1 MKNSDVVIVSAAR
14 TAIGTYGG
22 VFRDIRST
30 DLTAPLMR
38 EVIRRAGV
46 DAGLIDDVMWGC
58 CYQRTKD
65 ETNMARVSAL
75 KAGIPVEVPAFTIQ
89 RTCTSAMQA
98 VISGTQAIKLGDAS
112 IVLAGGTESMST
124 VPYTLDGVRWG
135 VKMNHVELRD
145 GMWDGLTEL
154 GTGLGMGMTAENLA
168 EKYNISRAEQD
179 KVAYFSHMKATA
191 AIKDGKFTEEIMP
204 FEIAQ
209 RKGESKIVDT
219 DEHPRADTTLEK
231 LASLKP
237 AFKKN
242 GTVTAGNSA
251 GINDGASGVLL
262 MSLHKAKELGIPPL
276 ARVVSYAVAA
286 VHPDIMGYGPVPAT
300 RKALAKGGLTL
311 DEIDLIEVNEA
322 FAAQYLTVERDL
334 KLDPEITN
342 VNGSGIALGHP
353 VGCSGVRLIVSL
365 LHEMRRRGARM
376 GLATLC
382 SGGGMGMTTIIEN
395 GS

>member
-1 MKNSDVVIVSAAR
+1 MKDSDVVIISAAR

-22 VFRDIRST
+22 AFKDVQAPE
-30 DLTAPLMR
+30 LTTPLMK
-38 EVIRRAGV
+38 ELIVRAGI
-46 DAGLIDDVMWGC
+46 DPGLMDDVMWGC

-75 KAGIPVEVPAFTIQ
+75 KAGIPVEVPAFTIH

-135 VKMNHVELRD
+135 VRMNHVELRD
-145 GMWDGLTEL
+145 AMWDGLTQL

-168 EKYNISRAEQD
+168 EKYNISREDQD
-179 KVAYFSHMKATA
+179 ELAYTSQMRAAA
-191 AIKDGKFTEEIMP
+191 AIKEGKFKNEIMP
-204 FEIAQ
+204 FEVPQ
-209 RKGESKIVDT
+209 RKGEPKIVDT
-219 DEHPRADTTLEK
+219 DEHPKPDTTLEK
-231 LASLKP
+231 LAKLKP
-237 AFKKN
+237 AFKQD
-242 GTVTAGNSA
+242 GTVTAGNASGMNDASA
-251 GINDGASGVLL
+251 GVLI
-262 MSLHKAKELGIPPL
+262 MSSARAKELGVTPL
-276 ARVVSYAVAA
+276 ARIVFYAVAG

-300 RKALAKGGLTL
+300 RKALAKAGLTL
-311 DEIDLIEVNEA
+311 DDIDLIEVNEA
-322 FAAQYLTVERDL
+322 FAAQYLVVEREL
-334 KLDPEITN
+334 KLNRDITN

-353 VGCSGVRLIVSL
+353 VGCTGVRLIVTL
-365 LHEMRRRGARM
+365 LYEMKRRGSRL

-395 GS
+395 VD

>member
-22 VFRDIRST
+22 AFRDVRAT
-30 DLTAPLMR
+30 DLTAPLMM
-38 EVIRRAGV
+38 EVIRRAGI
-46 DAGLIDDVMWGC
+46 DTGLIDDVMWGC

-75 KAGIPVEVPAFTIQ
+75 KAGIPIEVPAFTIH

-98 VISGTQAIKLGDAS
+98 VVSGTQAIKLGDAS

-124 VPYTLDGVRWG
+124 VPYTLDGIRWG

-154 GTGLGMGMTAENLA
+154 GTGVGMGMTAENLA
-168 EKYNISRAEQD
+168 EKYNISREDQD
-179 KVAYFSHMKATA
+179 ELAYTSHMRATA
-191 AIKDGKFTEEIMP
+191 AIKEEKFKEEIMP
-204 FEIAQ
+204 FKIPQ
-209 RKGESKIVDT
+209 RKGELKIIDT
-219 DEHPRADTTLEK
+219 DEHPRSDTTLEK

-242 GTVTAGNSA
+242 GTVTAGNSS
-251 GINDGASGVLL
+251 GINDASAGVLI
-262 MSLHKAKELGIPPL
+262 MSLDKAKELGISPL
-276 ARVVSYAVAA
+276 AKIISYAVAG
-286 VHPDIMGYGPVPAT
+286 VDPDIMGYGPVPAT

-322 FAAQYLTVERDL
+322 FAAQYLTVEREL
-334 KLDPEITN
+334 KLDREITN

-353 VGCSGVRLIVSL
+353 VGCTGVRLIVTL
-365 LHEMRRRGARM
+365 LYEMKRRGSRF

-382 SGGGMGMTTIIEN
+382 SGGGMGMTMIIEN
-395 GS
+395 IY

>member
-1 MKNSDVVIVSAAR
+1 MKNTDVVIVSAAR

-22 VFRDIRST
+22 SFRDVRAT
-30 DLTAPLMR
+30 DLTAPLMK

-58 CYQRTKD
+58 CCQRTKD

-75 KAGIPVEVPAFTIQ
+75 KAGIPMEVPAFTIH

-98 VISGTQAIKLGDAS
+98 VVSGAQAITSGDAS

-124 VPYTLDGVRWG
+124 VPYTLDGLRWG
-135 VKMNHVELRD
+135 VKMNHVEIRD

-154 GTGLGMGMTAENLA
+154 GTGLGMGMTAEKLA
-168 EKYNISRAEQD
+168 EVYNISRVDQD
-179 KVAYFSHMKATA
+179 ELAYTSQVRAAA
-191 AIKDGKFTEEIMP
+191 AIKEGKFKEEILP
-204 FEIAQ
+204 FEIPQ
-209 RKGESKIVDT
+209 RKGAPVIVDT
-219 DEHPRADTTLEK
+219 DEHPRPDTTLER

-242 GTVTAGNSA
+242 GTVTAGNSS
-251 GINDGASGVLL
+251 GINDGSAGVLL
-262 MSLHKAKELGIPPL
+262 MSVDKAKELGISPV
-276 ARVVSYAVAA
+276 AKIVSYAVAA
-286 VHPDIMGYGPVPAT
+286 VDPDIMGYGPVPST
-300 RKALAKGGLTL
+300 RKALAKGSLTL
-311 DEIDLIEVNEA
+311 DEIDLLEVNEA
-322 FAAQYLTVERDL
+322 FAAQYLTVEREL
-334 KLDPEITN
+334 KLDREITN

-353 VGCSGVRLIVSL
+353 VGCSGARVIVTLI
-365 LHEMRRRGARM
+365 HEMKKRSSKL

-395 GS
+395 VS

>member
-1 MKNSDVVIVSAAR
+1 MKNTDVVIVSAAR

-22 VFRDIRST
+22 GFRDVRAA
-30 DLTAPLMR
+30 DLTAPLMKD
-38 EVIRRAGV
+38 VVSRAGV

-75 KAGIPVEVPAFTIQ
+75 KAGIPVEVPAFTIH

-98 VISGTQAIKLGDAS
+98 ITCGVQAIKLGDAS

-145 GMWDGLTEL
+145 GMWDGLTQL
-154 GTGLGMGMTAENLA
+154 GTGLGMGMTAEMLA
-168 EKYNISRAEQD
+168 QKYNISRAEQD
-179 KVAYFSHMKATA
+179 ELAYTSQMRAAA
-191 AIKDGKFTEEIMP
+191 AIEEGRFKEEIMP
-204 FEIAQ
+204 FEIPR
-209 RKGESKIVDT
+209 RKGPPTIIDT
-219 DEHPRADTTLEK
+219 DEHPRPDTTLEK

-237 AFKKN
+237 AFDKN
-242 GTVTAGNSA
+242 GTVTAGNSS
-251 GINDGASGVLL
+251 GINDGSAGVLL
-262 MSLHKAKELGIPPL
+262 MSVNKAKELGISPL
-276 ARVVSYAVAA
+276 AKIVSYAVAA
-286 VHPDIMGYGPVPAT
+286 VDPDIMGYGPVPAT
-300 RKALAKGGLTL
+300 RKALAKGSLTL

-322 FAAQYLTVERDL
+322 FAAQYLTVEREL
-334 KLDPEITN
+334 KLDREITN

-353 VGCSGVRLIVSL
+353 VGCSGARIIVSL
-365 LHEMRRRGARM
+365 LYEMKKRASRL

-395 GS
+395 VS